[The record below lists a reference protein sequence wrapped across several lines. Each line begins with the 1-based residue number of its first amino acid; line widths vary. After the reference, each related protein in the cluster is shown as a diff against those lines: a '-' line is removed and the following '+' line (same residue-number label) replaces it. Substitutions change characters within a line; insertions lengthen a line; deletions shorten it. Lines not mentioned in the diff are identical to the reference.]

1 MLNNSRRVYGRA
13 HRVVEGGVLVVNAGN
28 GEGVME
34 SANNIVH
41 ALLSVVRQVAVG
53 QVVAGKTVESRESG
67 ASQNRQRQTWKS
79 THVIV
84 AGGQTRRGANRAVV
98 CELNVSELQVPVV
111 LSFIGAHS

>member
-28 GEGVME
+28 GEGVMV

-53 QVVAGKTVESRESG
+53 QVVAGHTRLSRDIGPIE
-67 ASQNRQRQTWKS
+67 NR
-79 THVIV
+79 
-84 AGGQTRRGANRAVV
+84 
-98 CELNVSELQVPVV
+98 
-111 LSFIGAHS
+111 